1 MNCKS
6 FSVCVGFRLRYTLF
20 FFFRV
25 GRETGHG
32 TEMFRNVISRPEW
45 VAETETEPENQFLG
59 SVWDNK
65 MNLVLLGSAR
75 RRLRRRRS
83 RRPLIDGQVAGTQGR
98 ALDFGASQT
107 DQKGLQS
114 MVRILIESKES
125 QGIELFSDHRLE
137 V

>member
-1 MNCKS
+1 
-6 FSVCVGFRLRYTLF
+6 
-20 FFFRV
+20 
-25 GRETGHG
+25 
-32 TEMFRNVISRPEW
+32 MFRNVISRPEW

-65 MNLVLLGSAR
+65 MNLVLHGSAR